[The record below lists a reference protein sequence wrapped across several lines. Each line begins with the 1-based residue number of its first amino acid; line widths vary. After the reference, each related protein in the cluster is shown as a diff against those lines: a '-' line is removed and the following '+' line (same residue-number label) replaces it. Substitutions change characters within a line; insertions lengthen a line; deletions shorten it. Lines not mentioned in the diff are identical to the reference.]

1 MAIRQFDELK
11 RIKKELDEL
20 AVSLEIINYFD
31 EMDLPEEEIE
41 LRTKVA
47 SEFQRFF
54 RNLFLVM
61 ATGEVIRESY
71 IEDIRN
77 EYIRI
82 CDKYGLTPNM
92 SHIDRF
98 AETIVD
104 NTLQNINSDYY
115 TSIERSI
122 TIAETETNNSANYDE
137 LQDMIAEGKT
147 QKTWVTMR
155 DKKVRDTHMAI
166 DGMTIPIE
174 EMFPVG
180 NTEMLYPCDEL
191 NGFDSPE
198 EIVGCRCTCVY
209 S

>member
-11 RIKKELDEL
+11 RIQKELDEL
-20 AVSLEIINYFD
+20 AISLEIINYFD

-41 LRTKVA
+41 LRTNMA
-47 SEFQRFF
+47 IEFQRFF
-54 RNLFLVM
+54 RNLFLIM
-61 ATGEVIRESY
+61 ATGEAIRETC
-71 IEDIRN
+71 IEDIRS

-82 CDKYGLTPNM
+82 CDKYNLIPNM
-92 SHIDRF
+92 SHIDRL

-104 NTLQNINSDYY
+104 NTLQNLNNAYY
-115 TSIERSI
+115 TSVERTI

-147 QKTWVTMR
+147 QKTWVTMQ
-155 DKKVRDTHMAI
+155 DNKVRETHMAI

-174 EMFPVG
+174 DMFPVG
-180 NTEMLYPCDEL
+180 NAEMLYPCDEL
-191 NGFDSPE
+191 NGFDFPE
-198 EIVGCRCTCVY
+198 EVVGCRCTCIY

>member
-11 RIKKELDEL
+11 RIQKELDEL
-20 AVSLEIINYFD
+20 AISLEIIKYFD

-47 SEFQRFF
+47 SEFQHFF
-54 RNLFLVM
+54 RNLFLIM

-115 TSIERSI
+115 TSVERSI

-147 QKTWVTMR
+147 QKTWVTMQ
-155 DKKVRDTHMAI
+155 DNKVRETHMAI
-166 DGMTIPIE
+166 DGMTIGIDDLFE
-174 EMFPVG
+174 VG
-180 NTEMLYPCDEL
+180 DALMRFPCDEEMAY
-191 NGFDSPE
+191 DSPQ
-198 EIVGCRCTCVY
+198 EICGCRCSVSY
-209 S
+209 Q